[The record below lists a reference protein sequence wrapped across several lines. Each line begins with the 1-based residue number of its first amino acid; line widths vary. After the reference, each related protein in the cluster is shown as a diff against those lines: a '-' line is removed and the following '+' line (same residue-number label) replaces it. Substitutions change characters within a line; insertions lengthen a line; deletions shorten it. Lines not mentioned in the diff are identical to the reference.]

1 DAELAGNY
9 NEFVMIILQIQH
21 AVEMDMPLPIEA
33 SIPRDEQD
41 NVFEAPRAPVAL
53 CQIWIQVIIEDKLE
67 ICSSISLGNMMI

>member
-1 DAELAGNY
+1 MDIRDAELAGNY

-41 NVFEAPRAPVAL
+41 KCLAKKMCMVSDCLHMLSVYLSTE
-53 CQIWIQVIIEDKLE
+53 
-67 ICSSISLGNMMI
+67 